1 MLLLTLLATIL
12 VDRGLAK
19 IVECLFCFK
28 DFWII
33 SGLRINFSLNL
44 GGFIRLV
51 VLTFWFPVR
60 VVRDV

>member
-44 GGFIRLV
+44 G
-51 VLTFWFPVR
+51 VLF
-60 VVRDV
+60 DLLC